1 MSKSIKNKLIKNIIL
16 LSFVGVGLVLLLG
29 LGLLISHNSREEVT
43 EKQVKKAEKKVTSI
57 DDSKNQQYIST
68 LKRVSHKKKLKKLS
82 EKQRRV
88 MKKAVVVSRSKPKPQ
103 YEKMT
108 VEATA
113 YLPDCEGCIGIT
125 KSGYNVKHTEY
136 YRGMRVAACDN
147 GVLPMFTVFVSDQLK
162 DKMICLDTGGGIKN
176 FEIDILTHSREW
188 ALEWGRRDIEITI
201 LRRGRG

>member
-1 MSKSIKNKLIKNIIL
+1 MSKRIINKLIKNIIL
-16 LSFVGVGLVLLLG
+16 LSFVAVVLVLLLG
-29 LGLLISHNSREEVT
+29 LGLLISHNSREEV
-43 EKQVKKAEKKVTSI
+43 EVKPVKKIEKKVTYV
-57 DDSKNQQYIST
+57 DDKNQQYIST
-68 LKRVSHKKKLKKLS
+68 LKQVSHKEKLKKLS

-88 MKKAVVVSRSKPKPQ
+88 MKKVVVVSRSKPKPQ

-113 YLPDCEGCIGIT
+113 YLPDCEGCIGVT

-136 YRGMRVAACDN
+136 YKGMRVAACDN
-147 GVLPMFTVFVSDQLK
+147 GMLPMYTVFVSDQLK
-162 DKMICLDTGGGIKN
+162 DKMICLDTGGGIN
-176 FEIDILTHSREW
+176 NREIDILTHSREW